1 MSSSIAKILTI
12 ALALGTYSSLTL
24 VLVRFAFMSV
34 PRSEAV
40 HRWVGLARH
49 PEPDPARINSES
61 PDRLQSNPPPSLGG
75 AEADGSEPA

>member
-24 VLVRFAFMSV
+24 VLVRFAFMNL

-40 HRWVGLARH
+40 HSWVGLARH
-49 PEPDPARINSES
+49 PEPDLARSNSDT
-61 PDRLQSNPPPSLGG
+61 PDRLRSTPPPSLGG
-75 AEADGSEPA
+75 AEARGSEPA